1 MFNNCNK
8 KMLSLAGS
16 SVDRYGLDQTGKVVY
31 KFDSYG
37 FREGNQYSNKPS
49 VIFFGCSYLAG
60 IGVTVNERFS
70 NYFNSWNF
78 GLYGSYTEEELL
90 INYDL
95 LKKNYKD
102 YAQCKIVFCW
112 KSTNIERLKKLIM
125 SIENNKNIYHTV
137 PIDLKLE
144 DYKLMRI
151 VESIDHDVSGT
162 HYGPESHLKLSKLLW
177 HFLK

>member
-1 MFNNCNK
+1 
-8 KMLSLAGS
+8 MLSLAGS

-102 YAQCKIVFCW
+102 SGCFPVTGRDPQEALNQI
-112 KSTNIERLKKLIM
+112 SAL
-125 SIENNKNIYHTV
+125 SII
-137 PIDLKLE
+137 
-144 DYKLMRI
+144 
-151 VESIDHDVSGT
+151 
-162 HYGPESHLKLSKLLW
+162 LW
-177 HFLK
+177 HSEKN